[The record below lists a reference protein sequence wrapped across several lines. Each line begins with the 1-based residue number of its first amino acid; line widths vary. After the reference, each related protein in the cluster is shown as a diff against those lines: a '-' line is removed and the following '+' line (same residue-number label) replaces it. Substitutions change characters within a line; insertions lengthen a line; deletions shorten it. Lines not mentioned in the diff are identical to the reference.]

1 MKALKLRFKIL
12 YSVFGVICLI
22 LIARLYVL
30 SIARHDYYEKIAR
43 DNAFKTEVLVPVRG
57 QILDRNN
64 EPLAIN
70 ELGFELALKTKL
82 KKDQLDSALNLIAS
96 VITNA
101 NIEALKQKYLSLN
114 SVYRRKPIVLI
125 DFIPYSQGQ
134 IVYSSLIQDPNISL
148 VTVNKRLYPNNSM
161 ASHVIGYVGASD
173 EKDVLK
179 DPISKYTKII
189 GKLGLEKEYN
199 TFLQGKLGHK
209 EIQVNNLNQQLKVLS
224 ETPATS
230 NNHITTSLDVRLQS
244 EMDNQF
250 KGKNG
255 AAIVMDARNGE
266 ILASGSYPEYNI
278 NDFVGGISHK
288 KYNALKDNI
297 YDPLINRL
305 VGGLYPPGSVVKM
318 GMGLAILEYAGVNEH
333 TLIDT
338 PYYIE
343 VGGHKFRD
351 WKIGGHGKTD
361 LVKALKESVDVYF
374 YKLSQIAGI
383 NNIAHVMRTLGFG
396 EKTGV
401 DLPYENKGVFPDPE
415 WKMKSYHQV
424 WYAGDTIITS
434 IGQGS
439 TLVTPMQIARY
450 TALMATGLL
459 PTPHYA
465 KDLGSTPVIKPPK
478 DVLNAFEK
486 SKLPYIRKGMY
497 EVCSVPGGTAYR
509 HTRGT
514 KVPLACKTGTA
525 QVVSIPQDVIKRRKE
540 SEMNYFQRSQGWVTA
555 FLPYNNPKYVVTI
568 LVEHAGTPAAALPI
582 LVDLANKLDDL
593 GYIKDK
599 NTK

>member
-1 MKALKLRFKIL
+1 MKSLRFRFKIL
-12 YSVFGVICLI
+12 YIVFGIICLI

-82 KKDQLDSALNLIAS
+82 KASELDSALTLISS
-96 VITNA
+96 VITNIDIA
-101 NIEALKQKYLSLN
+101 FLKDKYLSLN

-125 DFIPYSQGQ
+125 DFIPYSLGQ
-134 IVYSSLIQDPNISL
+134 VVYSSLIQDPNISL
-148 VTVNKRLYPNNSM
+148 ITVDKRLYPNNSM
-161 ASHVIGYVGASD
+161 ASHVLGYVGASD

-189 GKLGLEKEYN
+189 GKLGLEKQYN
-199 TFLQGKLGHK
+199 TFLQGKLGYK

-224 ETPATS
+224 EQPATS
-230 NNHITTSLDVRLQS
+230 NNHIRTSLDIRLQS

-250 KGKNG
+250 KDKNG
-255 AAIVMDARNGE
+255 AAIVMDAKNGE
-266 ILASGSYPEYNI
+266 ILASGSYPEYNV

-305 VGGLYPPGSVVKM
+305 VSGLYPPGSVVKM
-318 GMGLAILEYAGVNEH
+318 GMGLAFLEYSNINEH
-333 TLIDT
+333 TQIDT
-338 PYYIE
+338 PYYID

-374 YKLSQIAGI
+374 YKLSQVAGI
-383 NNIAHVMRTLGFG
+383 NNIAHVMKTLGFG

-401 DLPYENKGVFPDPE
+401 DLPFENKGVFPDPE

-439 TLVTPMQIARY
+439 FLVTPMQIARY
-450 TALMATGLL
+450 TALMATGYL

-478 DVLNAFEK
+478 DVLSAFQK

-509 HTRGT
+509 HTRNS
-514 KVPLACKTGTA
+514 KVSLACKTGTA
-525 QVVSIPQDVIKRRKE
+525 QVVGIPQDVIKRKKE
-540 SEMNYFQRSQGWVTA
+540 SEMTYFQRSQGWVTA
-555 FLPYNNPKYVVTI
+555 FLPYNNPRYVVTV
-568 LVEHAGTPAAALPI
+568 LVEHAGTPAAAIPI
-582 LVDLANKLDDL
+582 MVDLANKLDDL

-599 NTK
+599 KSK